1 MNQDIEIK
9 HYDYDRSEYVLDAT
23 INSMDLARAMDEQ
36 DMAVLIGNWANAGG
50 KGMAH
55 GRRVGRALAASD
67 THRAIQ
73 QLVVNILLGIIYEI
87 AKTTWVDARNRS
99 GVDMCKK
106 IVAMISEEE
115 EYFWPLVR

>member
-1 MNQDIEIK
+1 MNQDIEIT
-9 HYDYDRSEYVLDAT
+9 HYDYDERVERLDAT
-23 INSMDLARAMDEQ
+23 INSMDLARSMDEQ
-36 DMAVLIGNWANAGG
+36 DMAVLLGNWANSGG

-55 GRRVGRALAASD
+55 GRRVGRTLAASD

-87 AKTTWVDARNRS
+87 SKTTWVDARNRS

-106 IVAMISEEE
+106 IVEMILTEE
-115 EYFWPLVR
+115 EYFWPLVK